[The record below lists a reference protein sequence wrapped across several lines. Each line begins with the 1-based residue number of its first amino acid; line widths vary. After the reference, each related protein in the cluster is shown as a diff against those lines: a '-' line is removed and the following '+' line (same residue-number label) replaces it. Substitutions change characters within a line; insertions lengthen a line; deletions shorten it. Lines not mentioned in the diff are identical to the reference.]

1 VKPECI
7 DKCDVCS
14 NKETL
19 KIDLDIFM
27 YGINN
32 RNRTIVSNEKL
43 VSNEF
48 YEGGRNAIKEY
59 LLLYNIVFKH

>member
-1 VKPECI
+1 M
-7 DKCDVCS
+7 
-14 NKETL
+14 
-19 KIDLDIFM
+19 FM

-32 RNRTIVSNEKL
+32 RNRKIVSNEKL

-59 LLLYNIVFKH
+59 LLLYIIIFKH